1 MTAGV
6 AVLGRILAALAS
18 GEPQTAGDVIAGTG
32 VARSSGFDVL
42 RRMERAGLVVRDA
55 KGLLAP
61 GPAAGRFA
69 YSAHG
74 LGGLSGPARPVLD
87 WLRDETGGSACL
99 MAGATVLHRSS
110 AERTGPADASLT
122 AAIRDADGR
131 ERARLELFLASDAGE
146 VERGRA
152 QALLTAA
159 ARRLRDHL
167 GDPG

>member
-18 GEPQTAGDVIAGTG
+18 GQPQTAGDVIAGTG

-42 RRMERAGLVVRDA
+42 RRMEQAGLVVRDA

-74 LGGLSGPARPVLD
+74 LGGLFGPARPVLD
-87 WLRDETGGSACL
+87 WLRDETGGSASL
-99 MAGATVLHRSS
+99 MAGESVLHRAA
-110 AERTGPADASLT
+110 AERTAGTNLRL
-122 AAIRDADGR
+122 AICDADGR
-131 ERARLELFLASDAGE
+131 ERARLDLVLASDAGE
-146 VERGRA
+146 AERGRA
-152 QALLTAA
+152 QALVTAA
-159 ARRLRDHL
+159 ARRLQDHL

>member
-18 GEPQTAGDVIAGTG
+18 GAPQTAGDIIAGTG

-55 KGLLAP
+55 KGLLVP

-74 LGGLSGPARPVLD
+74 LGGLFGPARPVLD
-87 WLRDETGGSACL
+87 WLRDKTGGSVSL
-99 MAGATVLHRSS
+99 MAGETVLQRS
-110 AERTGPADASLT
+110 AAGRMTDASLT
-122 AAIRDADGR
+122 AAICDADGR
-131 ERARLELFLASDAGE
+131 ERAQLSLILASDAGE

-159 ARRLRDHL
+159 ARRLQDHL